1 VCPRSSAR
9 SAESKS
15 ARTATTT
22 RRRRSTLGQSGRK
35 ASKDRKD
42 HPESREP
49 AAHLVPEAT
58 SVLQAPK
65 ELAVLKA
72 ILDLLDLR
80 GLAGNLVV
88 TVYQAPPVNRVQALY
103 FHQNSS
109 QP

>member
-1 VCPRSSAR
+1 MCPQSSAR

-22 RRRRSTLGQSGRK
+22 RRRRSTPGQSGLK
-35 ASKDRKD
+35 VTGVFKD
-42 HPESREP
+42 HRGLT
-49 AAHLVPEAT
+49 AQTGYLGREAT

-65 ELAVLKA
+65 EHAVLRA

-88 TVYQAPPVNRVQALY
+88 TVYQAPPVNQVVTLY
-103 FHQNSS
+103 FHQS
-109 QP
+109 